1 MSNQSSKGTSADL
14 SKAAIEVADLYLDWQ
29 LSKNDRGFV
38 VFCGQSVNQIE
49 NELNK
54 AAMEYE
60 ILDNGG
66 RHEKIGKKKA

>member
-1 MSNQSSKGTSADL
+1 MSKEI
-14 SKAAIEVADLYLDWQ
+14 KEAAFKVANLYLDLCLAKHNQ
-29 LSKNDRGFV
+29 GFV

-66 RHEKIGKKKA
+66 RHEKSKKKRAPKNPA